1 MSKTKQPKQPNE
13 MIFCMDPAE
22 DEKSLYCI
30 LDKALKHKSQGKGGE
45 NEGLICISILDK
57 NNIPIYFTTA
67 KTIHSNLP
75 GMAVI
80 EIPYESILDKDNP
93 DYISINET
101 YSELYDDVNQ
111 IKSFI
116 AGYTHGYLRRNLNTY
131 GPIREEDQKAIVANL
146 NTSFEG
152 FVIKDGMRFS
162 KGEDKNSL
170 ISTVIE
176 ENKSK

>member
-13 MIFCMDPAE
+13 MIFCMDIAE
-22 DEKSLYCI
+22 DEKSLSCI
-30 LDKALKHKSQGKGGE
+30 LDKAFKLNSKEKGGDH
-45 NEGLICISILDK
+45 EGLICISILDK

-67 KTIHSNLP
+67 KSIRSNVR
-75 GMAVI
+75 GVAVI

-93 DYISINET
+93 DHISITET
-101 YSELYDDVNQ
+101 YSEVYDDVNQ

-116 AGYTHGYLRRNLNTY
+116 AGYTHGYLKRGLNTF
-131 GPIREEDQKAIVANL
+131 GPIRDEDEKAIASNL
-146 NTSFEG
+146 SSRFEDY
-152 FVIKDGMRFS
+152 VIKDGMRFS

-170 ISTVIE
+170 ISTIIE

>member
-1 MSKTKQPKQPNE
+1 
-13 MIFCMDPAE
+13 
-22 DEKSLYCI
+22 
-30 LDKALKHKSQGKGGE
+30 
-45 NEGLICISILDK
+45 
-57 NNIPIYFTTA
+57 
-67 KTIHSNLP
+67 
-75 GMAVI
+75 MAVI

-170 ISTVIE
+170 ISTIIE